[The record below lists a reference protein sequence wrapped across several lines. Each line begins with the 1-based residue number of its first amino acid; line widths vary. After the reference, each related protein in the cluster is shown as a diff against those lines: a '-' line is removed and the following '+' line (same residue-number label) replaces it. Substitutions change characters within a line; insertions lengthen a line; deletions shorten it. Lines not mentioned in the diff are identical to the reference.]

1 MRTDIF
7 FIRHGA
13 TAANLE
19 NRFAGRTEA
28 GLHSEG
34 IAQIEQ
40 VGERLRT
47 AGITGIFCGP
57 LARTRQ
63 SAELLAGQLGATV
76 AVEPDLTEILIPH
89 WDGLTKD
96 AIRARFG
103 PQYPT
108 WLNTPHLFSL
118 PGCETLA
125 AVQAR
130 AVTTVERLLAA
141 QQGRN
146 ILVVSH
152 LIVLRCLVLHYQ
164 DRALAE
170 FRKIKIA
177 NGALLRLSVDEAG
190 GRSIVTLE
198 P

>member
-1 MRTDIF
+1 MRTNIF
-7 FIRHGA
+7 FVRHGA

-34 IAQIEQ
+34 IAQIQQ
-40 VGERLRT
+40 VGGRLRT
-47 AGITGIFCGP
+47 EGITGIFCGP

-63 SAELLAGQLGATV
+63 SAELLAGQLGVAV
-76 AVEPDLTEILIPH
+76 AVEPALTEMLIPH

-96 AIRARFG
+96 EIRERFG

-108 WLNTPHLFSL
+108 WLDTPHLFGL
-118 PGCETLA
+118 PGCENLA

-141 QQGRN
+141 HPGRS

-164 DRALAE
+164 SLPLAE
-170 FRKIKIA
+170 FRKVKIA
-177 NGALLRLSVDEAG
+177 NGALLKLSVDEAG
-190 GRSIVTLE
+190 ERSIVQLDC
-198 P
+198 